1 MGNRPL
7 EVHLNTKFKIG
18 DIIQE
23 KDPFTDEILKYKVLD
38 IFQNYW
44 EQYVYE
50 LECLNPSHNEYGTY
64 RPKDLSVVVDNSF
77 TLVED
82 STDDSRNISK

>member
-1 MGNRPL
+1 MGNRPF
-7 EVHLNTKFKIG
+7 EVNMTPKFKIG

-50 LECLNPSHNEYGTY
+50 LDCLSRYSVKYGACHT
-64 RPKDLSVVVDNSF
+64 KEFVFVIDDVCS
-77 TLVED
+77 LVED
-82 STDDSRNISK
+82 SAHDSRNIS